1 VSLDEVIQESDERS
15 RQAYKTQ
22 TDLKNKRESISK
34 QFKEVMKRFGD
45 CKHPIFDATPAADA
59 EMAADFDSAIA
70 LYLHQQRHERE
81 LAQQLE
87 SLFIKIQSFFGDRY
101 HGTTETDTIRN
112 LKEELEA
119 VDKREE
125 LLKHEWNAH
134 IQGLKSR
141 FKHVLDD
148 LAQIETA
155 TTRLTKSFGQVQV
168 SDLKAIK
175 LSVERNMETVGVI
188 NRLAGLEEFDLWADQ
203 APLETALQRV
213 REWTEKPPIKIADLF
228 TLVISVT
235 GADGKVKH
243 FRDFR
248 QIESDGTTVAI
259 KVLFNLLVLKSQL
272 RKDDVAVPFF
282 LDEVEKLDAANR
294 GAVLQTA
301 KSLGFIAITAAPSAV
316 AEVNACY
323 FLEKRPSG
331 YVKLTSDHRLEL
343 QPKARTH
350 KRG

>member
-1 VSLDEVIQESDERS
+1 
-15 RQAYKTQ
+15 
-22 TDLKNKRESISK
+22 
-34 QFKEVMKRFGD
+34 
-45 CKHPIFDATPAADA
+45 
-59 EMAADFDSAIA
+59 
-70 LYLHQQRHERE
+70 
-81 LAQQLE
+81 E

-112 LKEELEA
+112 LKEDLEA

-213 REWTEKPPIKIADLF
+213 REW
-228 TLVISVT
+228 
-235 GADGKVKH
+235 
-243 FRDFR
+243 
-248 QIESDGTTVAI
+248 
-259 KVLFNLLVLKSQL
+259 
-272 RKDDVAVPFF
+272 
-282 LDEVEKLDAANR
+282 
-294 GAVLQTA
+294 
-301 KSLGFIAITAAPSAV
+301 
-316 AEVNACY
+316 
-323 FLEKRPSG
+323 
-331 YVKLTSDHRLEL
+331 
-343 QPKARTH
+343 
-350 KRG
+350 